1 MASFDDMFPN
11 RSDCYFAL
19 FQDAVYE
26 HDNNINYIFKSG
38 RFKRRD
44 RLAVVNQVAAMA
56 DMLYEILVTGDVA
69 FTRCMPLIDYPA
81 LLGVFTRYSRD
92 IYGFRRISA
101 RIRSFGTALDQNQQE
116 QLEQII
122 SEGAD
127 FGFKVPSGNPY
138 IERQAAV
145 LLYWFSV
152 LKPFHLSFR
161 DGHNPPPESY
171 VQSYFNEYF
180 SYFLICL
187 ALHTQTVNLSIHE
200 NKEIF
205 KEFLNQL
212 HFRNLSRS
220 SLEFFLPNCKDLN
233 NTYRM

>member
-1 MASFDDMFPN
+1 MASFDSMFPN

-26 HDNNINYIFKSG
+26 HDTSIQYVFESG
-38 RFKRRD
+38 HFKRRD
-44 RLAVVNQVAAMA
+44 RVAVVNQIKAIAELV
-56 DMLYEILVTGDVA
+56 YENLASRDIT
-69 FTRCMPLIDYPA
+69 FTRCQPLIDYPT

-101 RIRSFGTALDQNQQE
+101 KIRNLGSILDTTQQK

-122 SEGAD
+122 AEGAD

-152 LKPFHLSFR
+152 LKPFHLGFNESP
-161 DGHNPPPESY
+161 HPPPESY
-171 VQSYFNEYF
+171 IQAYFNEYF

-187 ALHTQTVNLSIHE
+187 ALHTQSVNLVIHE
-200 NKEIF
+200 NRDLF
-205 KEFLNQL
+205 VEFLNQL

-220 SLEFFLPNCKDLN
+220 SLEFFLPNNKGPW
-233 NTYRM
+233 

>member
-1 MASFDDMFPN
+1 MLSFDAMFPN

-19 FQDAVYE
+19 FQDSVYE
-26 HDNNINYIFKSG
+26 HDNSINYIFENG
-38 RFKRRD
+38 QFKRRD
-44 RLAVVNQVAAMA
+44 RVVVVNQVATMA
-56 DMLYEILVTGDVA
+56 DKLYEILITGDTT
-69 FTRCMPLIDYPA
+69 FSRCIPQIDYPA

-101 RIRSFGTALDQNQQE
+101 KIRNLGSIITKNQKE

-152 LKPFHLSFR
+152 LKPFHLIFK
-161 DGHNPPPESY
+161 DGQNPPPESY
-171 VQSYFNEYF
+171 IQSYFNEYF

-187 ALHTQTVNLSIHE
+187 ALHTQTVNLLIHE

-220 SLEFFLPNCKDLN
+220 SLEFFLPNSKD
-233 NTYRM
+233 RI

>member
-1 MASFDDMFPN
+1 MSFIDDIFPN
-11 RSDCYFAL
+11 RLDCYFAL

-26 HDNNINYIFKSG
+26 HDNSMNYVFESG
-38 RFKRRD
+38 QFKRRNRIAVANRIKALSD
-44 RLAVVNQVAAMA
+44 LVYGNLA
-56 DMLYEILVTGDVA
+56 EGDIS
-69 FTRCMPLIDYPA
+69 FIRCQPLIDYPA

-101 RIRSFGTALDQNQQE
+101 KIRNLGTILNPSQQT

-152 LKPFHLSFR
+152 LKPFHLSYR
-161 DGHNPPPESY
+161 EGQNPPPESFI
-171 VQSYFNEYF
+171 QSYFNEYF
-180 SYFLICL
+180 AYCL
-187 ALHTQTVNLSIHE
+187 VCVALHPLSVDLTIHE
-200 NKEIF
+200 DKDVFI
-205 KEFLNQL
+205 EFLNQL

-220 SLEFFLPNCKDLN
+220 SLDFFLPYCKK
-233 NTYRM
+233 YG

>member
-1 MASFDDMFPN
+1 MASFDEMFPN
-11 RSDCYFAL
+11 RSDCYFVL
-19 FQDAVYE
+19 FQDTVYE
-26 HDNNINYIFKSG
+26 HDNSMNYTFEAG

-44 RLAVVNQVAAMA
+44 RVAIANQVTAMA
-56 DMLYEILVTGDVA
+56 DLLYENLIASDIA
-69 FTRCMPLIDYPA
+69 FTRCAPLIDYPA
-81 LLGVFTRYSRD
+81 LLGVFSRYSRD
-92 IYGFRRISA
+92 IYGYRRISA
-101 RIRSFGTALDQNQQE
+101 KIRNLGSVLEQKKQK

-152 LKPFHLSFR
+152 LKPFHLSFM
-161 DGHNPPPESY
+161 DGQNPPPESY
-171 VQSYFNEYF
+171 IQSYFNEYF
-180 SYFLICL
+180 AYFLVCL

-200 NKEIF
+200 DKEIF

-220 SLEFFLPNCKDLN
+220 SLEFFLPNSKDKN
-233 NTYRM
+233 